1 MTPSMARH
9 DCDHLDKALAKS
21 WAASCGGHR
30 GRSAALLIKTLT
42 LPASRAPSTKPA
54 ARRRISQMPHA
65 GARQT
70 GRLAWFLVGATH
82 HGSSSSL
89 QDKLINQRCRDQ
101 RAPSR
106 KVLAA
111 KSTHARRTAA
121 RSQHQQRSHS
131 GAATRQRLERDEVRT
146 SRRLGRRPL
155 ASRPACGPS
164 QGALDSHRRS
174 AWASYESTSEMKSF
188 ASLVAKFEMS
198 LGGACPSGV
207 DRLPCSRSMSSK

>member
-1 MTPSMARH
+1 MIVT
-9 DCDHLDKALAKS
+9 
-21 WAASCGGHR
+21 
-30 GRSAALLIKTLT
+30 TLT
-42 LPASRAPSTKPA
+42 KPWRNLGQPA
-54 ARRRISQMPHA
+54 AEVIGVSPLYSSSRHSRSPPAEPQAPNLPRGDGSARCPRR
-65 GARQT
+65 ARQT